1 MTPEW
6 QQWKKRLTK
15 RKSSNTSKLIYST
28 NEKKEN
34 KQECQK
40 NQTARLWRI
49 FRNRDVHVASPNS
62 IETTSLGWW
71 RRKRAGNFF
80 VGDCGRHG
88 LGRTIQRDSTFRI
101 SWERSILSA
110 AKQRRF
116 FFLVLRWLRKLWA
129 EHCAGTLKDTANEMG
144 RQHVWLAVSPWFES
158 NTHSDSYIHFN
169 LMTRDERWKL
179 FVWVCDKLNFPFP
192 VTLLCLEAWQ
202 FGGSRDTRRKDM
214 EGMSWDIQDTYCSWP
229 AFMAFMTRMTH
240 CLHDKQHSTRWFLAV
255 SPYLP
260 KGWFITSW
268 TQQPLNY

>member
-1 MTPEW
+1 MTPEG
-6 QQWKKRLTK
+6 QQGKKRLTK

-71 RRKRAGNFF
+71 CRKRAGNFF

-116 FFLVLRWLRKLWA
+116 FLVLRWLRKLWA
-129 EHCAGTLKDTANEMG
+129 EHCAGTLKDLANEMG
-144 RQHVWLAVSPWFES
+144 RQHVWLAVSP
-158 NTHSDSYIHFN
+158 
-169 LMTRDERWKL
+169 
-179 FVWVCDKLNFPFP
+179 
-192 VTLLCLEAWQ
+192 
-202 FGGSRDTRRKDM
+202 
-214 EGMSWDIQDTYCSWP
+214 
-229 AFMAFMTRMTH
+229 
-240 CLHDKQHSTRWFLAV
+240 
-255 SPYLP
+255 
-260 KGWFITSW
+260 
-268 TQQPLNY
+268 